1 MEHRTYSIVTNED
14 DLHKENTRIKQV
26 LKEKSIIG
34 KIFKRITN
42 SQSLPH
48 SQQLMQAT
56 DIKEEET
63 RMTINLPYVE
73 GTSEKLWFI
82 LTK

>member
-14 DLHKENTRIKQV
+14 DLHKKNTRIKQV
-26 LKEKSIIG
+26 LKEKSIID

-63 RMTINLPYVE
+63 RMTINLPYVK

-82 LTK
+82 LIK